1 MNESNNVLTIKTV
14 QIQPIRNVIAALKE
28 TLTDAT
34 ITFTKH
40 GLKIINFDNSHTI
53 LVNVELNAK
62 NFEFYHCEP
71 DKIIVCVNTQQL
83 SKVISSMS
91 NDDTLTIY
99 IDRVS
104 YNGGIV
110 TDLGFQYVNGN
121 IKQSYDHKL
130 RLMNTDVD
138 EFGFPEKIDYPT
150 IIRMPTTDFQ
160 KIVRDMNAISGR
172 MEIKSVGSELVFSC
186 EGAFAKCRVSRSES
200 DNNLDFT
207 KMAAASVVIQGEFSL
222 KSLSHVTKCTPLCT
236 HLELQLDNRLPL
248 MVKYDVAS
256 LGHIQLCLAQLPPV

>member
-83 SKVISSMS
+83 QWW
-91 NDDTLTIY
+91 Y
-99 IDRVS
+99 CDRPR
-104 YNGGIV
+104 IPICEW
-110 TDLGFQYVNGN
+110 QY
-121 IKQSYDHKL
+121 Q
-130 RLMNTDVD
+130 
-138 EFGFPEKIDYPT
+138 
-150 IIRMPTTDFQ
+150 
-160 KIVRDMNAISGR
+160 A
-172 MEIKSVGSELVFSC
+172 EL
-186 EGAFAKCRVSRSES
+186 
-200 DNNLDFT
+200 
-207 KMAAASVVIQGEFSL
+207 
-222 KSLSHVTKCTPLCT
+222 
-236 HLELQLDNRLPL
+236 
-248 MVKYDVAS
+248 
-256 LGHIQLCLAQLPPV
+256 

>member
-1 MNESNNVLTIKTV
+1 MNEANNVLTIKTV

-62 NFEFYHCEP
+62 NFEYYHCEP

-150 IIRMPTTDFQ
+150 IIRMPTTDF
-160 KIVRDMNAISGR
+160 K
-172 MEIKSVGSELVFSC
+172 
-186 EGAFAKCRVSRSES
+186 
-200 DNNLDFT
+200 
-207 KMAAASVVIQGEFSL
+207 
-222 KSLSHVTKCTPLCT
+222 
-236 HLELQLDNRLPL
+236 
-248 MVKYDVAS
+248 
-256 LGHIQLCLAQLPPV
+256 